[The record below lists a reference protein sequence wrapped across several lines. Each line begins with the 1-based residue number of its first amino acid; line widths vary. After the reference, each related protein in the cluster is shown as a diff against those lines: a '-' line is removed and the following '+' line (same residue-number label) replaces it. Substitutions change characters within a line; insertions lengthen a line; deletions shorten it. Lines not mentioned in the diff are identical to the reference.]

1 MYTGQ
6 VKVSY
11 CVLPESCTMLEG
23 GCPRGIMGTNYI
35 KDCFGFDGVFV
46 IDLVI
51 YSCFPVYMEFLD
63 CVHKATYARCVEY
76 FHDFMN
82 RTHGVADV
90 QYVGCE
96 TGFSY
101 VVFIV
106 MKVFF
111 VSFLE

>member
-6 VKVSY
+6 VKVSN
-11 CVLPESCTMLEG
+11 CVLPESRTMLG
-23 GCPRGIMGTNYI
+23 SGYPRGIMGNNYI
-35 KDCFGFDGVFV
+35 KDGVVFDGVFV

-51 YSCFPVYMEFLD
+51 YSCFPVYMEYLD
-63 CVHKATYARCVEY
+63 CVHKATFAGCVEY

-82 RTHGVADV
+82 RTYGVVVV
-90 QYVGCE
+90 QKVGCE

-101 VVFIV
+101 VEFIV

-111 VSFLE
+111 IFFME